1 MNENPLM
8 TSLRRAT
15 AHLAAAI
22 ALCALALPSASLVAN
37 GVHGICVGRRGSTD
51 NTDAAGR
58 VILREGGKLVLNP
71 SHSS

>member
-1 MNENPLM
+1 MNENTLM

-15 AHLAAAI
+15 AHLA
-22 ALCALALPSASLVAN
+22 AN

-51 NTDAAGR
+51 NTDAVGR

-71 SHSS
+71 SHPS